1 MNTWR
6 ERLPNNGTIRAVGIC
21 DHHVERGCQKD
32 GVKDFNDKSQ
42 KDNDKSQKDL
52 FGKEFWDWRAED
64 LALVRT

>member
-21 DHHVERGCQKD
+21 DNHVERGCQKD
-32 GVKDFNDKSQ
+32 GVKDF
-42 KDNDKSQKDL
+42 NDKSQKDL